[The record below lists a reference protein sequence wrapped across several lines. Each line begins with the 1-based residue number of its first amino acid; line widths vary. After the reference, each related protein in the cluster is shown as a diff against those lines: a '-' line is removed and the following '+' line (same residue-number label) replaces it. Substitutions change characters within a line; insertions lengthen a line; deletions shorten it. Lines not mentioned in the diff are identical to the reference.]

1 MTEAAT
7 VEAPTTISL
16 SEICAELGI
25 KPQGARVKLRRK
37 MKEAKGEGFRWTF
50 PIEQKAEIV
59 ALLTAKAEAKA
70 KAKAEAPSEEE
81 EEDED
86 E

>member
-7 VEAPTTISL
+7 TPKKSDIPENHFTL
-16 SEICAELGI
+16 SDLCEELDI

-37 MKEAKGEGFRWTF
+37 LADAKGDGFRWTF
-50 PIEQKAEIV
+50 HNDRKDEIV
-59 ALLTAKAEAKA
+59 ELLTAKTERKSKEEAD
-70 KAKAEAPSEEE
+70 
-81 EEDED
+81 DEGDD

>member
-7 VEAPTTISL
+7 VEAPTTITL

-37 MKEAKGEGFRWTF
+37 MKASKGEGFRWVF
-50 PIEQKAEIV
+50 PIEQKDEIV
-59 ALLTAKAEAKA
+59 AILTAKAEAKS
-70 KAKAEAPSEEE
+70 KAADDGDGDD
-81 EEDED
+81 DEGDD

>member
-70 KAKAEAPSEEE
+70 KAQAEAPSEED

>member
-1 MTEAAT
+1 MTEAAP
-7 VEAPTTISL
+7 VEAPTTITL

-37 MKEAKGEGFRWTF
+37 MKEAKGEGFRWAF

-70 KAKAEAPSEEE
+70 ESDDEDD
-81 EEDED
+81 EEDESED

>member
-7 VEAPTTISL
+7 VTL

-50 PIEQKAEIV
+50 PIEQKAEII
-59 ALLTAKAEAKA
+59 ALLTAKA
-70 KAKAEAPSEEE
+70 KAKAESDDGDD
-81 EEDED
+81 DED
-86 E
+86 DDE